1 MGEKPKRC
9 WFPTLMI
16 LMSIR
21 LILYAS
27 ISFRA
32 APKVIHTIFS
42 EFPSVKN
49 QPVPSHKSIGRWL
62 TRIGLYKLKLPKE
75 HADDWALI
83 IDNSIQIGTKK
94 CLVIIGTRLSKRKW
108 KPLEFADVEVLL
120 IEMHDNTDKNVICRS
135 LEKAQEKVGKVVMI
149 CADDGPD
156 LRSGIKL
163 FCKKHKVGRIFD
175 TIHKIGTFLK
185 KTLEKDP
192 KWQAFVSAAAE
203 AKKKMQQTS
212 AAHLAP
218 PSQRTKSRF
227 LNIEI
232 LTRWAV
238 DALIALEDPQHSDRE
253 LLEKY
258 CGWLFDYKELIE
270 CLKQLDLISKHVRK
284 HIRENGL
291 SLTTGQQVE
300 VLLQEAMRSMPF
312 NLNACQYAGRLID
325 FFREHAKI
333 VPRNQIWI
341 GSSEIIESLFGKL
354 KCLERNHHKGGFTS
368 LVLGMAACVGSLDH
382 SVVHEAIVMTKT
394 KDVEAWTKEQIG
406 KTLLSKRREAFGGWR
421 KTKKVRKNMQESA
434 GVYLKKA
441 AGF

>member
-1 MGEKPKRC
+1 M
-9 WFPTLMI
+9 M
-16 LMSIR
+16 
-21 LILYAS
+21 
-27 ISFRA
+27 
-32 APKVIHTIFS
+32 V
-42 EFPSVKN
+42 
-49 QPVPSHKSIGRWL
+49 
-62 TRIGLYKLKLPKE
+62 
-75 HADDWALI
+75 
-83 IDNSIQIGTKK
+83 
-94 CLVIIGTRLSKRKW
+94 
-108 KPLEFADVEVLL
+108 
-120 IEMHDNTDKNVICRS
+120 
-135 LEKAQEKVGKVVMI
+135 

-163 FCKKHKVGRIFD
+163 FCKKHKVGRVFD

-185 KTLEKDP
+185 RTLEKDP
-192 KWQAFVSAAAE
+192 KWQAFVSAAAV

-212 AAHLAP
+212 AVHLAP

-232 LTRWAV
+232 LTHWAV
-238 DALIALEDPQHSDRE
+238 DALIALEDPQHSDKE

-270 CLKQLDLISKHVRK
+270 CLKQLDVISKHVRK

-300 VLLQEAMRSMPF
+300 LLLQEAMRSMPF

-325 FFREHAKI
+325 FFREHSKI
-333 VPRNQIWI
+333 VPLNQIWI

-354 KCLERNHHKGGFTS
+354 KCLEQNHHKGGFTS
-368 LVLGMAACVGSLDH
+368 LVLGMAACVGNLNH

-421 KTKKVRKNMQESA
+421 KRRKVKEGMQESA
-434 GVYLKKA
+434 GVYLEKLV
-441 AGF
+441 GF